1 MRNKSLTDW
10 TRGMSSLKVLI
21 TGGSGLLGQF
31 LNQEL
36 ANHFNILTMYHQH
49 IGNCDKFN
57 SAKIDL
63 TNFDLLTQLF
73 ESFSP
78 NVVVHTAAISNP
90 NAAMHLPPKDVYSI
104 NVKVT
109 EHLAKLCEKY
119 SVKLIYLST
128 DLVYAGYRGSMLKED
143 AKLIP
148 VSLYAETKLLGEV
161 KIRNIFNNYI
171 ILRTAL
177 LYGIS
182 WTQTVNHFQE
192 MYEKLK
198 SGIPVSLFVDQYRT
212 PLALHDASRIIRE
225 IIQNDLK
232 TETLNLGGSERVS
245 RFELGEI
252 LCECANLD
260 KNLLQKIFLN
270 DLPNYPAVADVSM
283 NTDKLQAFGIKQQT
297 IEEAIT
303 FILKKES

>member
-1 MRNKSLTDW
+1 
-10 TRGMSSLKVLI
+10 MSSRKVLI

-31 LNQEL
+31 LNEEL
-36 ANHFNILTMYHQH
+36 ANHFNILTTYHQH

-63 TNFDLLTQLF
+63 TSFDLLTQLF

-90 NAAMHLPPKDVYSI
+90 NAAMLLPQKDVFSI

-109 EHLAKLCEKY
+109 EHLAKLCEKH
-119 SVKLIYLST
+119 SVKLLYLST
-128 DLVYAGYRGSMLKED
+128 DLVYAGYRSSMLKED

-148 VSLYAETKLLGEV
+148 VSLYAETKLLGEI
-161 KIRNIFNNYI
+161 KIKNVFDNYI

-177 LYGIS
+177 LYGLS
-182 WTQTVNHFQE
+182 STHTTNHFQE

-198 SGIPVSLFVDQYRT
+198 SGISVPLFIDQYRT
-212 PLALHDASRIIRE
+212 PLALHDAARIIRE
-225 IIQNDLK
+225 IIQNNLA
-232 TETLNLGGSERVS
+232 TETLNFGGLERVS

-252 LCECANLD
+252 LCRSANLD
-260 KNLLQKIFLN
+260 ENLLQKNSLN

-283 NTDKLQAFGIKQQT
+283 NTDKLQAYGIKQQS
-297 IEEAIT
+297 IEEAVIH
-303 FILKKES
+303 IMNYGSYK

>member
-1 MRNKSLTDW
+1 
-10 TRGMSSLKVLI
+10 MSSQKKVLI

-31 LNQEL
+31 LNKEL
-36 ANHFNILTMYHQH
+36 ANHFNILTTYHQH
-49 IGNCDKFN
+49 IGNCEKYN

-73 ESFSP
+73 ESFNP
-78 NVVVHTAAISNP
+78 NVVVHAAAISNP
-90 NAAMHLPPKDVYSI
+90 NAAMLLPSKDVYSI

-109 EHLAKLCEKY
+109 EHLAELCEKH
-119 SVKLIYLST
+119 SAKLIYLST

-143 AKLIP
+143 AKLVP
-148 VSLYAETKLLGEV
+148 VSLYAETKLLGEI
-161 KIRNIFNNYI
+161 KIKNVFDNYL

-182 WTQTVNHFQE
+182 STHTTNHFQE

-198 SGIPVSLFVDQYRT
+198 RGISVSLFTDQYRT
-212 PLALHDASRIIRE
+212 PLALYDAAGIIRE
-225 IIQNDLK
+225 IIQKDLK
-232 TETLNLGGSERVS
+232 SETLNFGGLERVS

-252 LCECANLD
+252 LCEVVKLN
-260 KNLLQKIFLN
+260 KNLLQKISLN

-283 NTDKLQAFGIKQQT
+283 NTDKLQSYGIKQQT
-297 IEEAIT
+297 IEEAIS
-303 FILKKES
+303 FMMKDKRL

>member
-1 MRNKSLTDW
+1 
-10 TRGMSSLKVLI
+10 MSSLKVLI

-31 LNQEL
+31 LNKEL
-36 ANHFNILTMYHQH
+36 ANHFNILTTYHQH

-63 TNFDLLTQLF
+63 TNYDLLAQLF

-90 NAAMHLPPKDVYSI
+90 NAAMHLPPKDVYNI

-109 EHLAKLCEKY
+109 EHLAKLCEKH
-119 SVKLIYLST
+119 SAKLLYFST
-128 DLVYAGYRGSMLKED
+128 DLVYAGYRSSMLKED

-148 VSLYAETKLLGEV
+148 VSLYAETKLLGEI
-161 KIRNIFNNYI
+161 KIKNIFDNYV

-177 LYGIS
+177 LYGLS
-182 WTQTVNHFQE
+182 STHATNHFQE

-198 SGIPVSLFVDQYRT
+198 SGIFVPLFIDQYRT
-212 PLALHDASRIIRE
+212 PLALHDAARIIRE
-225 IIQNDLK
+225 IIQKDLK
-232 TETLNLGGSERVS
+232 TETLNFGGLERVS

-252 LCECANLD
+252 LCECAKLD
-260 KNLLQKIFLN
+260 KNLLQKISLN
-270 DLPNYPAVADVSM
+270 DLPNYPVVVDVSM
-283 NTDKLQAFGIKQQT
+283 NTDKLQSYGIKQQT
-297 IEEAIT
+297 IEEAVIHT
-303 FILKKES
+303 LKYGSYK